1 MLPDGMLYGAI
12 TKNRVGTIIQTVAM
26 KVETYKAIDF
36 RIPALNLLFIIP
48 ICITKAN
55 IEMTIGR
62 RKFLRLK
69 NAKVKERTSERSC
82 TATSNR
88 LILNTLLNLRF
99 SSLSILLNSERIKGW
114 IIRYTKIKQSQ
125 KAINKNIFFPFWNY

>member
-1 MLPDGMLYGAI
+1 MLPDGILYGAI
-12 TKNRVGTIIQTVAM
+12 TKNRVGIIIQTVAI

-55 IEMTIGR
+55 IEIAIGR
-62 RKFLRLK
+62 RGFLRLK
-69 NAKVKERTSERSC
+69 SVKMKERTSERIC

-88 LILNTLLNLRF
+88 LIRNTLSN
-99 SSLSILLNSERIKGW
+99 
-114 IIRYTKIKQSQ
+114 
-125 KAINKNIFFPFWNY
+125 

>member
-1 MLPDGMLYGAI
+1 MLYGAI

-62 RKFLRLK
+62 REFLRLK

-82 TATSNR
+82 IATSR
-88 LILNTLLNLRF
+88 
-99 SSLSILLNSERIKGW
+99 
-114 IIRYTKIKQSQ
+114 
-125 KAINKNIFFPFWNY
+125 